1 MAPTDAAS
9 VGVANPDKIEP
20 KTAIISVNGGNRAL
34 RSKDIIYIIIF
45 DFYFRG

>member
-34 RSKDIIYIIIF
+34 KVRYNL
-45 DFYFRG
+45 YYYL

>member
-20 KTAIISVNGGNRAL
+20 KTAIISVKGGTRAL
-34 RSKDIIYIIIF
+34 RSQI
-45 DFYFRG
+45 